1 MKKIFRKI
9 HLWLSIPFGVII
21 TLICFSGAMLVFED
35 DIMRLINHDLY
46 YVEQVGKETIPLEQL
61 ASRVAADL
69 PEGVAVSGITAYP
82 DAKRCYR
89 VNLSKPK
96 RAAVYIDPY
105 TGKITGYYQRSPFFK
120 TMFSLHRWLLGSRPE
135 GEKIFWGKTI
145 VGTST
150 LLFVLVLLS
159 GIVIWWPRGKKNLKK
174 RLSISIRKGLP
185 RFWYDLHVAGGMYA
199 LVVMLAMALT
209 GLTWSFDW
217 YRSAFYTAF
226 GVELP
231 AGSGHGAP
239 PAKQSSRPAGN
250 TGNRAEGQKAS
261 RREKEFAG
269 WQQVY
274 ERLAKENPSH
284 LQITLSNG
292 NAQVS
297 NNRMGNT
304 RGTDRY
310 TFDPRSGEI
319 TGVTRYKDAE
329 KAGKMRGWIY
339 AIHVGSWGGI
349 TTRII
354 WFLTALLGASLP
366 LTGYYLWI
374 KRLYR
379 RSSSGKRS

>member
-1 MKKIFRKI
+1 MRKFFRKI

-61 ASRVAADL
+61 ATRVAADL
-69 PEGVAVSGITAYP
+69 PEGVAVSGITVYP
-82 DAKRCYR
+82 DTKRCYR

-96 RAAVYIDPY
+96 RAAVYVDPY

-135 GEKIFWGKTI
+135 GGEIFWGKTI
-145 VGTST
+145 VGIST

-159 GIVIWWPRGKKNLKK
+159 GIVIWWPRSKKSLKK

-231 AGSGHGAP
+231 AGSGHGAS
-239 PAKQSSRPAGN
+239 PAKD
-250 TGNRAEGQKAS
+250 TGSRAEGQKAA
-261 RREKEFAG
+261 RREIAFAG

-274 ERLAKENPSH
+274 ERLAKENPRH
-284 LQITLSNG
+284 LQITLSNR

-304 RGTDRY
+304 RGADRY

-374 KRLYR
+374 KSLYR
-379 RSSSGKRS
+379 RNNSGKRS